1 MTHQLIWGL
10 VTGILFGFFLQRGQ
24 VLRYD
29 KQIGALRLIDM
40 TILKFMLTA
49 IFVGSVGIYLL
60 KDLGLVKMSIKSTVL
75 GATIIGGLIFGLG
88 WGLLGYCPGTS
99 IGAIGE
105 GRWDGLWGV
114 LGMLAGA
121 AVYAEAYPLMKRTV
135 LTWGDLGKI
144 TLPGILGINHWIVVL
159 VFVFAGIGLFY
170 WFEKKNL

>member
-1 MTHQLIWGL
+1 MTGQLFYGL

-29 KQIGALRLIDM
+29 KQIGALRLMDM

-60 KDLGLVKMSIKSTVL
+60 KDLGLVKLSIKSTVL

-99 IGAIGE
+99 MGAIGE
-105 GRWDGLWGV
+105 GRWDGLWGL
-114 LGMLAGA
+114 LGMIAGRCGLCRGLPFD
-121 AVYAEAYPLMKRTV
+121 EANRLGLGRSGQDYPAGNI
-135 LTWGDLGKI
+135 GD
-144 TLPGILGINHWIVVL
+144 
-159 VFVFAGIGLFY
+159 
-170 WFEKKNL
+170 